1 MKEQI
6 YLNEQKDQIEL
17 RKMVKK
23 NNISTHQQ
31 KNGAIIIEGHVQGL
45 SNTRALGEIG
55 IPVYVVD
62 KTDCIAR
69 HSKYCKKFFRSP
81 DFQTDQFADFL
92 LDLAVQENIKD
103 WVLIPSN
110 DHAVYTISKHKKQ
123 LSLYYKT
130 ITPELEI
137 IDKIYDK
144 IKLLSVAESI
154 GLPYPKTQLFSKV
167 NDSVSDELVF
177 PVITKGRNGLSF
189 YKATGKKAFLAADE
203 VQLRKQLQFI
213 ESKNQLSNSFSQEL
227 IPFDGT
233 NKTISF
239 TAFCVEGQI
248 KSHWMGVKLREHP
261 LRFGTATFARSIY
274 EEACYK
280 QSVPLLRA
288 LDYTGVCEVEY
299 LLDPSDGKYKLI
311 EINARTWL
319 WVGLAR
325 ACGVDYALMIYA
337 YLNGHPFAY
346 PDNYRTGINWINPV
360 SDFAYSMLAML
371 QLRLNPFE
379 YLKTIFARDNVNALM
394 AKGDNRPFFSYFLNI
409 KSFLKSR

>member
-1 MKEQI
+1 LTNVDKP
-6 YLNEQKDQIEL
+6 
-17 RKMVKK
+17 
-23 NNISTHQQ
+23 
-31 KNGAIIIEGHVQGL
+31 GAIIIEGHVQGL
-45 SNTRALGEIG
+45 SNTRSLGVAG

-62 KTDCIAR
+62 KGPCIAS
-69 HSKYCKKFFRSP
+69 HSRYCIKSFICP
-81 DFQTDQFADFL
+81 DYQTDAFVDFL
-92 LDLAVQENIKD
+92 VTLAQKENISG
-103 WVLIPSN
+103 WMLLPSN
-110 DHAVYTISKHKKQ
+110 DHAVYTISRHKVL
-123 LSLYYKT
+123 LSRFYKI
-130 ITPELEI
+130 ITPDLPVTEQ
-137 IDKIYDK
+137 IYDK
-144 IKLLSVAESI
+144 RRLLELAEGLKLPCPL
-154 GLPYPKTQLFSKV
+154 TQYFSTP
-167 NDSVSDELVF
+167 SEEPRPELNF

-189 YKATGKKAFLAADE
+189 YKALGKKAFLAADRVE
-203 VQLRKQLQFI
+203 LQQQLQLIAERYPVDGTFT
-213 ESKNQLSNSFSQEL
+213 QEL
-227 IPFDGT
+227 IPFNGK

-239 TAFCVEGQI
+239 TAFCVKGEI
-248 KSHWMGVKLREHP
+248 KAHWMGVKLREHP

-299 LLDPSDGKYKLI
+299 LLDPRDGKYKLI

-325 ACGVDYALMIYA
+325 VCGVDYALMIYA
-337 YLNGHPFAY
+337 YLNGHPFVY